1 MSLILPRQS
10 SFIDR
15 ARTVLAWTLGGGCAL
30 LVVAATGNHIA
41 HGETFQVQEVNIV
54 GNSMASQI
62 QLRHLADVRRGTHL
76 FRANLDRAVQG
87 VQEHPWVQDASARR
101 RFPGAVEIHVREHEP
116 RMLLAIEQLWLVDT
130 EGTVFTRADSDSMDF
145 PILTGIDPTLFNE
158 HPNIARA
165 IIDDAT
171 RLHKAVE
178 ADEQLADSDLSEIH
192 FDASV
197 GFSLILRSGSQ
208 VILGFADPAPAL
220 DRLSRMRERGLKLDT
235 PQRIDLDVGS
245 VAIASPL

>member
-1 MSLILPRQS
+1 MGDPVKYGEYVLSERIS
-10 SFIDR
+10 VGGMAEVFR
-15 ARTVLAWTLGGGCAL
+15 ARHAGAAEGEDEFVIKKLLPQLAEDQRFVDLFA
-30 LVVAATGNHIA
+30 
-41 HGETFQVQEVNIV
+41 QEARL
-54 GNSMASQI
+54 ASQ
-62 QLRHLADVRRGTHL
+62 L
-76 FRANLDRAVQG
+76 
-87 VQEHPWVQDASARR
+87 
-101 RFPGAVEIHVREHEP
+101 
-116 RMLLAIEQLWLVDT
+116 
-130 EGTVFTRADSDSMDF
+130 
-145 PILTGIDPTLFNE
+145 E

-197 GFSLILRSGSQ
+197 GFTLILRSGSQ
-208 VILGFADPAPAL
+208 VVLGFADPAPAL
-220 DRLSRMRERGLKLDT
+220 DRLSRMRERGLNLDT